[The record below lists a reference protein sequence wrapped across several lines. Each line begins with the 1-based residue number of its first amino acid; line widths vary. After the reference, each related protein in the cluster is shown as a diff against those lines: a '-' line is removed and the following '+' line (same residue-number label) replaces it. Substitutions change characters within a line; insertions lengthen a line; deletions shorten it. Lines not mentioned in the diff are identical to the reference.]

1 MRPSKK
7 EDTFYS
13 KIISERIASYN
24 RRHLKEAFQSTDES
38 EFTMDYGPNTFSE
51 EAMLNVS
58 DREHLSDEEWE
69 EIRSRNLGTI
79 NSCIESISDF
89 WWKQFVGNFNDFL
102 YHHNKEHN
110 EELTFDELILDEWHG
125 LEETV
130 SLNYPEDESYY
141 TQMCKALQESATEAE
156 EATYKQFSNWLT
168 DISKAHNI

>member
-24 RRHLKEAFQSTDES
+24 RRHLKEAFQSDDES
-38 EFTMDYGPNTFSE
+38 EFTMNYGSDVFSE
-51 EAMLNVS
+51 EAMLNIS

-69 EIRSRNLGTI
+69 TIRNENWETI
-79 NSCIESISDF
+79 DHCIEAISDF
-89 WWKQFVGNFNDFL
+89 WWNQFVDNFEDFL

-110 EELTFDELILDEWHG
+110 TELTFDELILDEWHG

-156 EATYKQFSNWLT
+156 EATYKQFRNWLT
-168 DISKAHNI
+168 DIGKAHNI